1 MVRGGRVVIDKIE
14 QGMDIARV
22 TVHKV
27 VDRYGIAADLF
38 GALGEHGL
46 NVELISTSSTGRGR
60 ADISFAV
67 MRSDLDQV
75 ATLLEKIKGKFGAQD
90 VVVDED
96 CALITIYGTKLAT
109 TPGVAG
115 RMFKALSENGINIDM
130 ISASLSVISIVVA
143 KDRVTTAIDAIKK
156 EFPA

>member
-1 MVRGGRVVIDKIE
+1 MIEKIE
-14 QGMDIARV
+14 QNMNIARV
-22 TVHKV
+22 TVNKV
-27 VDRYGIAADLF
+27 LDRYGVAAELF

-46 NVELISTSSTGRGR
+46 NIELISTSSTGRGR

-75 ATLLEKIKGKFGAQD
+75 VTLLEKIKGKFGGQV
-90 VVVDED
+90 VVVDEN

-115 RMFKALSENGINIDM
+115 RIFKALSENGINIDM
-130 ISASLSVISIVVA
+130 ISASLSVISVVIA
-143 KDRVTTAIDAIKK
+143 KDQVTTAISAIKK